1 MRVALLVA
9 MTICSIGAAAAQTT
23 TAPPV
28 PRHDGNAACPPGTG
42 TNPPAVGKESDKPLS
57 DQLAQSKGIICP
69 PAGVD
74 PQMRQAPPE
83 GGAMKVVPPPGS
95 PGGNPNVQPK

>member
-1 MRVALLVA
+1 MRVALLVLLLCA
-9 MTICSIGAAAAQTT
+9 GCAAVAAQGT
-23 TAPPV
+23 
-28 PRHDGNAACPPGTG
+28 GSACPPGTTRNAPTLG
-42 TNPPAVGKESDKPLS
+42 QKDDGKPLS
-57 DQLAQSKGIICP
+57 DKLAQSKGIICP

-83 GGAMKVVPPPGS
+83 GGAIKVIPPPGS